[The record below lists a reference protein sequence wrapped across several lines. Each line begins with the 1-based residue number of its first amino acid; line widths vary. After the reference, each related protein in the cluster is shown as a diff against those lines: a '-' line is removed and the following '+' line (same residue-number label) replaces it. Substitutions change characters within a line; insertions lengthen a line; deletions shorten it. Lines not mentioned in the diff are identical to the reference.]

1 MSHPELLKKFPKPGV
16 QGFPAGACGLPNPG
30 VPNSFFFLSLRRKRR
45 AKEGK
50 DVFRGHPEPRQKAAA
65 LCTPACQIGKK
76 GISCPGKVRDDS
88 LHTR

>member
-16 QGFPAGACGLPNPG
+16 QGFPAGAWG
-30 VPNSFFFLSLRRKRR
+30 VPNSFFFLLSAASGEQK
-45 AKEGK
+45 KEKMFSGA
-50 DVFRGHPEPRQKAAA
+50 PEPRQKAAA

-88 LHTR
+88 LDKEITVR